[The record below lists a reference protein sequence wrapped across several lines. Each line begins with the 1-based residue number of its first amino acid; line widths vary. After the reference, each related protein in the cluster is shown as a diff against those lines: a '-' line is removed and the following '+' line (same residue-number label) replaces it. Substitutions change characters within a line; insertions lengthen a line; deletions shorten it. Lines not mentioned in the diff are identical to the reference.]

1 MPLIHSMNNPDE
13 SVAAVHVTGDGN
25 RITVSCTNEVL
36 LELIRQYHEDITRL
50 IDILK
55 KRGA

>member
-1 MPLIHSMNNPDE
+1 MNNPDE

-55 KRGA
+55 KKGT